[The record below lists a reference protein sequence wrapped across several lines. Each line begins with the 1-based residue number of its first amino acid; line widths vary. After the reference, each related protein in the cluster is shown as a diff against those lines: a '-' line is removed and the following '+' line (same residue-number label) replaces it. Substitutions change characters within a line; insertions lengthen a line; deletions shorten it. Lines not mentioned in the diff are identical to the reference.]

1 MKPGAQLCRSNSD
14 NINLVLVVDAKL
26 GGVQGDGNSTG
37 WMAPGTVPYPS
48 FSSRF
53 GCPQLLFIST
63 TAKVGDGFEMEKGK
77 KKKEKNQPNQRQKK
91 RTTQKNT
98 VDKGKKN
105 CSIESI
111 NASSSELPCKLCLQ
125 LA

>member
-77 KKKEKNQPNQRQKK
+77 KKRKKTNPTKDRKKEQPK
-91 RTTQKNT
+91 RTLWIRE
-98 VDKGKKN
+98 KK
-105 CSIESI
+105 IA
-111 NASSSELPCKLCLQ
+111 ASNQLMRVLPNFH
-125 LA
+125 ASFAFN